1 MLCQFQQET
10 FLTDKDGETV
20 STPFSVRNKGFF
32 ARLTRKGKNQPMR
45 IKPSSMIDRLPTQF
59 FASLVAKVNKAV
71 AAGHDIINLGQGNPD
86 LPTPPHIVEELQA
99 QAGNPIHHKY
109 PPFTGLRELK
119 QAIAHW
125 YKQEFDVDLEPE
137 EEVAILMGSKT
148 GLVEICQVLLDP
160 GDVALVPDPG
170 YPDYWSGIAVANGR
184 MVMMPL
190 RAENRFLP
198 DYGQLSRDDLE
209 QAKLMFLN
217 YPNNPTAV
225 NAPFEFFEETI
236 RFARKHEIV
245 VCHDFAYGAI
255 SYDGK
260 KPVSFM
266 QVPGAKEVG
275 VEFYTL
281 SKTYNMAGWRVGAMV
296 GNRELVRL
304 INLIQDHYF
313 CSLFGAVQMAAV
325 RALTDSQQCVRE
337 LVAVYESRRNALFS
351 SLERIGWKAQPSQG
365 SFFAWLPVPR
375 GFTSVSFA
383 DLLLEQAHVAV
394 APGVGFGPTG
404 EGYIRV
410 ALLSDERRLTE
421 AVKRIERLGVF
432 VR

>member
-1 MLCQFQQET
+1 
-10 FLTDKDGETV
+10 
-20 STPFSVRNKGFF
+20 
-32 ARLTRKGKNQPMR
+32 MR
-45 IKPSSMIDRLPTQF
+45 IQPSDMMDRLPTQF
-59 FASLVAKVNKAV
+59 FATLVAKVNKV
-71 AAGHDIINLGQGNPD
+71 IAAGHDVINLGQGNPD
-86 LPTPPHIVEELQA
+86 LPTPPHIVEELQT
-99 QAGNPIHHKY
+99 QAGNPLHHKY
-109 PPFTGLRELK
+109 PPFSGRLELK
-119 QAIAHW
+119 QAVAHW
-125 YKQEFDVDLEPE
+125 YKQEFDVDLDPE
-137 EEVAILMGSKT
+137 EEVAILFGSKT
-148 GLVEICQVLLDP
+148 GLVEICQVLMNQ

-170 YPDYWSGIAVANGR
+170 YPDYWSGVAVVDGR

-190 RAENRFLP
+190 TAENQFLP
-198 DYGQLSRDDLE
+198 DYGQIAQADLDR
-209 QAKLMFLN
+209 AKLMFLN

-225 NAPFEFFEETI
+225 NAPFEFYEETI
-236 RFARKHEIV
+236 RFARKNEIV

-313 CSLFGAVQMAAV
+313 VSLFGAVQIAA
-325 RALTDSQQCVRE
+325 AKAMTGSQQCVRD
-337 LVAVYESRRNALFS
+337 LVAVYEGRRNTLFS
-351 SLERIGWKAQPSQG
+351 NLHRIGWQAQPSQG
-365 SFFAWLPVPR
+365 SFFAWLPVPS

-383 DLLLEQAHVAV
+383 DLLLEKAHVVV

-404 EGYIRV
+404 EGYVRA
-410 ALLSDERRLTE
+410 ALLSDEQRLSE
-421 AVKRIERLGVF
+421 AVQRIEQLGLF
-432 VR
+432 AKA